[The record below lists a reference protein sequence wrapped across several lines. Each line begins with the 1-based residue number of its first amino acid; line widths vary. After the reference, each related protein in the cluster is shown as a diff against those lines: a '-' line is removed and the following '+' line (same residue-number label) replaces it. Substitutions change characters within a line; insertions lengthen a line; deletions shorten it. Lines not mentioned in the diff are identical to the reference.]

1 MLLQYKDILV
11 LIIMLTYDIIIK
23 YLMPVV
29 NTFSQH
35 PNISLKS
42 SDFTYFNKI
51 FDDTF
56 YRYGINYN
64 DDSKDNDNNI
74 SLKSSILYC
83 IDENYHNI
91 PVNQINNFI
100 TTNDIVNCVKELNIN
115 IIIFD
120 FKNDKVSSEYFGDYF
135 NPWRPTILLA
145 NYEEYYEPII
155 TKECKLF
162 SFSSYKSNILKNN
175 ILNMQINKYNTEE
188 PININDNFKEIL
200 YLENFDK
207 STSIVSN
214 ESFTSSEEEVYNKT
228 KLDKMKK
235 DELIQICSKLNKNI
249 TLSRPTKKDLIEL
262 ILN

>member
-1 MLLQYKDILV
+1 
-11 LIIMLTYDIIIK
+11 MLTYDIIIK

-42 SDFTYFNKI
+42 SEFTYFNKI

-56 YRYGINYN
+56 YRYGINNN
-64 DDSKDNDNNI
+64 DDNNI

-91 PVNQINNFI
+91 PINQINNLI

-120 FKNDKVSSEYFGDYF
+120 FKNDKISSEYFGDYF

-145 NYEEYYEPII
+145 NYEEFYEPIV
-155 TKECKLF
+155 TKECKIF
-162 SFSSYKSNILKNN
+162 SFSSYKSNVFKNN
-175 ILNMQINKYNTEE
+175 ILNMQINKYNTNEI
-188 PININDNFKEIL
+188 ININDNFKEIL
-200 YLENFDK
+200 ELENFNK
-207 STSIVSN
+207 SMSN
-214 ESFTSSEEEVYNKT
+214 DSFTSSEEEVYNKS

-235 DELIQICSKLNKNI
+235 DELVGLCLKLNKSI
-249 TLSRPTKKDLIEL
+249 TISRPTKKDLIEL

>member
-1 MLLQYKDILV
+1 
-11 LIIMLTYDIIIK
+11 MLTYDIIVN

-29 NTFSQH
+29 NKFSQH

-42 SDFTYFNKI
+42 SEFTYFNKI

-64 DDSKDNDNNI
+64 DEQSNNV

-83 IDENYHNI
+83 LDENYHNI
-91 PVNQINNFI
+91 QLNQINNII
-100 TTNDIVNCVKELNIN
+100 TPNDITNCVKELNIN

-120 FKNDKVSSEYFGDYF
+120 FKNNKISSEYFGDYF

-145 NYEEYYEPII
+145 NYEEYYEPIVI
-155 TKECKLF
+155 KECKIF
-162 SFSSYKSNILKNN
+162 SFSSCKSNILKNN
-175 ILNMQINKYNTEE
+175 ILSQQIYKYNTEE
-188 PININDNFKEIL
+188 LININDNFKEIL
-200 YLENFDK
+200 ELENFNK
-207 STSIVSN
+207 SSSGNNDT
-214 ESFTSSEEEVYNKT
+214 FTSSEEAPPNKS

-235 DELIQICSKLNKNI
+235 DELIQLCAKLNKSINI
-249 TLSRPTKKDLIEL
+249 ARPTKKDLIEI

>member
-1 MLLQYKDILV
+1 
-11 LIIMLTYDIIIK
+11 MLTYDIIIK

-42 SDFTYFNKI
+42 NEFTCFNKI

-56 YRYGINYN
+56 YRYGINN
-64 DDSKDNDNNI
+64 DDTNI

-83 IDENYHNI
+83 LDENYHNLS
-91 PVNQINNFI
+91 VNQINELI
-100 TTNDIVNCVKELNIN
+100 TTSTIINSVKELNIN

-120 FKNDKVSSEYFGDYF
+120 FKNNKINCEYYGDYF

-145 NYEEYYEPII
+145 NHDEYYEPIV
-155 TKECKLF
+155 TKECKIF

-175 ILNMQINKYNTEE
+175 ILSQQIYKYGTDEL
-188 PININDNFKEIL
+188 ININDNFKEIL
-200 YLENFDK
+200 ELENFTK
-207 STSIVSN
+207 SISN
-214 ESFTSSEEEVYNKT
+214 EAFTSSEEEVFNKT

-235 DELIQICSKLNKNI
+235 DELIELCNKLNKHINI
-249 TLSRPTKKDLIEL
+249 SRPTKKDLIDL
-262 ILN
+262 ILH

>member
-1 MLLQYKDILV
+1 
-11 LIIMLTYDIIIK
+11 MLTYDIIIK

-42 SDFTYFNKI
+42 SVFTYFNKI

-56 YRYGINYN
+56 YRYGINNN
-64 DDSKDNDNNI
+64 DDNNI

-91 PVNQINNFI
+91 PINQINNLI

-120 FKNDKVSSEYFGDYF
+120 FKNDKISSEYFGDYF

-145 NYEEYYEPII
+145 NYEEFYEPIV
-155 TKECKLF
+155 TKECKIF
-162 SFSSYKSNILKNN
+162 SFSSYKSNVFKNN
-175 ILNMQINKYNTEE
+175 ILNMQINKYNTNEI
-188 PININDNFKEIL
+188 ININDNFKEIL
-200 YLENFDK
+200 ELENFNK
-207 STSIVSN
+207 SMSN
-214 ESFTSSEEEVYNKT
+214 DSFTSSEEEVYNKS

-235 DELIQICSKLNKNI
+235 DELVGLCLKLNKSI
-249 TLSRPTKKDLIEL
+249 TISRPTKKDLIEL